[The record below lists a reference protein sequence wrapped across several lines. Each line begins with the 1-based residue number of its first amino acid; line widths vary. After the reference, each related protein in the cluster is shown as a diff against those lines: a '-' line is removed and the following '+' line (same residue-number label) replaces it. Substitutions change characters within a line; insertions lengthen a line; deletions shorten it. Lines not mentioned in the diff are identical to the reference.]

1 MVRFRLVGRQKLHQG
16 TDVNSNSSLTGLRR
30 YSPRANKPLKSEPP
44 DEQRKAEEAS
54 LPLLQ
59 RCKNHLMSNWRGQL
73 TTVKADEKN
82 VHGSLL
88 LYSVVAGQTLVW
100 IPKNDLHESNLLLDN
115 RGSLVVG
122 HTDPPPL
129 IHAMRNVGHVPPRT
143 ILLSELDLVPGY
155 EMEYVKKRVL
165 KLLSSTKQTIENAGS
180 ATKSL
185 LRDSGNSLNARLK
198 ALQTMASS
206 QEKDFDVYRLSPKTC
221 HFVDLLGGRHL
232 VDVSDLMGAV
242 TDHLCPL
249 SAALI
254 EGVNQSDN
262 RRMALIMFCAV
273 YVQERVLDA
282 YMFSADRW
290 GINVLARMASENN
303 DHDGRVDHHPSPELE
318 RPKWREFRFSFSHE
332 VKNIEHFCLML
343 AEMEKECVEALNKAK
358 ELLEN
363 HK

>member
-1 MVRFRLVGRQKLHQG
+1 MVRSKIVGMRQGKI
-16 TDVNSNSSLTGLRR
+16 DCYSWSLTGLRR
-30 YSPRANKPLKSEPP
+30 YSPRANKSLKSEPS
-44 DEQRKAEEAS
+44 EVQGRAEEAS

-59 RCKNHLMSNWRGQL
+59 RCKNHLLSNWRGQL
-73 TTVKADEKN
+73 STVKADEKN

-100 IPKNDLHESNLLLDN
+100 IPRNDLHESNLLLDN

-165 KLLSSTKQTIENAGS
+165 KLMSSTKQGIENAGP

-185 LRDSGNSLNARLK
+185 LRDSGNSINARLK
-198 ALQTMASS
+198 ALETMAVS
-206 QEKDFDVYRLSPKTC
+206 QEKDFHVYRLTPKTC
-221 HFVDLLGGRHL
+221 HYVDLLGGRYL
-232 VDVSDLMGAV
+232 VEVNDVIGAV

-254 EGVNQSDN
+254 EGINQSDC

-273 YVQERVLDA
+273 YVQERVQDA

-290 GINVLARMASENN
+290 GVSLLARMASENKN
-303 DHDGRVDHHPSPELE
+303 HNEGVDHPSPELE
-318 RPKWREFRFSFSHE
+318 RAKWREFRFSFSHE
-332 VKNIEHFCLML
+332 VKDIEHFCLML
-343 AEMEKECVEALNKAK
+343 ADMEKECVEALNKAK
-358 ELLEN
+358 ELLEGQ
-363 HK
+363 K